1 MILLIVSDSILH
13 ICLHIF
19 YNYVCVFLS
28 HIYIC
33 VCVRFQPW
41 REEDTFVSEFAGH
54 VLPPSIFRN
63 FGAPREGNWMGR
75 LSKLQGIYGREENER
90 ERGPRSWHLLKSL
103 PIGSMYAIYGN
114 IYHILPSIYPK
125 C

>member
-1 MILLIVSDSILH
+1 M
-13 ICLHIF
+13 
-19 YNYVCVFLS
+19 YVFLS
-28 HIYIC
+28 RVYIYMR
-33 VCVRFQPW
+33 VRFQPW

-90 ERGPRSWHLLKSL
+90 EREGPK
-103 PIGSMYAIYGN
+103 IVAFVE
-114 IYHILPSIYPK
+114 ILTHGIHVCYIW
-125 C
+125 